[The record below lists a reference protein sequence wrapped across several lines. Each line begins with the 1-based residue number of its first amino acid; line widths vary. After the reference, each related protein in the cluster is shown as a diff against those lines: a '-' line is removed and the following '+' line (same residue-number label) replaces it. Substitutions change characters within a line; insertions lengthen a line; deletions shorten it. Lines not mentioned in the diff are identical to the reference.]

1 MTRQRHVI
9 VGGGVAAASAAASLR
24 SHGFDGEVVIV
35 SVDEVLPYERPPLS
49 KQFLVPT
56 TPPEPTYMRPE
67 DWYADHDV
75 QVLLG
80 VRAHTLDPVGKT
92 LQLSTGEALGYSR
105 ILLATGVRARPIPG
119 VDSDRMLTLRS
130 LRDAL
135 QIRDRLAAVE
145 KVVVLGG
152 GFIGCEAASTAV
164 SMGKRVTV
172 IERTETLMQAAL
184 GPVLGGVLT
193 DVHRAAGVQLVLH
206 SVVQSVKDTGSMAVV
221 HTDRGIIEADLVLVG
236 AGTVPNVELALEA
249 GLEVDGGVLTDEFS
263 QTSVPD
269 VFAAGDVASTFHP
282 YYGSHLR
289 VEHHDT
295 AMHHGISAAKNMIG
309 IDDAFSEAHWF
320 WTDQYEHTLQ
330 QVGRARPDDELVV
343 RGSLDELSFSAF
355 SLRDG
360 RIAKVISLNRPK
372 DVLVTRRLLFAEHQA
387 TPELLRDESFPLNR
401 LAPRKPSA
409 RVEAS

>member
-1 MTRQRHVI
+1 
-9 VGGGVAAASAAASLR
+9 
-24 SHGFDGEVVIV
+24 
-35 SVDEVLPYERPPLS
+35 
-49 KQFLVPT
+49 
-56 TPPEPTYMRPE
+56 
-67 DWYADHDV
+67 
-75 QVLLG
+75 
-80 VRAHTLDPVGKT
+80 
-92 LQLSTGEALGYSR
+92 
-105 ILLATGVRARPIPG
+105 
-119 VDSDRMLTLRS
+119 
-130 LRDAL
+130 
-135 QIRDRLAAVE
+135 
-145 KVVVLGG
+145 
-152 GFIGCEAASTAV
+152 
-164 SMGKRVTV
+164 
-172 IERTETLMQAAL
+172 
-184 GPVLGGVLT
+184 
-193 DVHRAAGVQLVLH
+193 
-206 SVVQSVKDTGSMAVV
+206 MAVV

-309 IDDAFSEAHWF
+309 IDDTFSEAHWF

>member
-1 MTRQRHVI
+1 MPRQRHVI

-24 SHGFDGEVVIV
+24 SHGFDGEVIV
-35 SVDEVLPYERPPLS
+35 VSDDEVLPYERPPLS
-49 KQFLVPT
+49 KQFLLPT
-56 TPPEPTYMRPE
+56 TPPQPTYMKSE
-67 DWYADHDV
+67 DWYGDHDV

-80 VRAHTLDPVGKT
+80 VRAETLDPVGKT

-105 ILLATGVRARPIPG
+105 VLLATGVRARPIPG
-119 VDSDRMLTLRS
+119 VDSDRVLTLRS
-130 LRDAL
+130 VRDAL
-135 QIRDRLAAVE
+135 LIRDRLAAVQ

-184 GPVLGGVLT
+184 GPVLGEVLT
-193 DVHRAAGVQLVLH
+193 DVHRAAGVHLMLH
-206 SVVQSVKDTGSMAVV
+206 SVVQSIEDTGAMAVV

-236 AGTVPNVELALEA
+236 AGTLPNVEVAVEA
-249 GLEVDGGVLTDEFS
+249 GLEVEGGIVTDEFS

-269 VFAAGDVASTFHP
+269 VLAAGDVASTFHP

-295 AMHHGISAAKNMIG
+295 AMHHGISAAKNMMG
-309 IDDAFSEAHWF
+309 IEDAFSESHWF
-320 WTDQYEHTLQ
+320 WTDQYDHTLQ
-330 QVGRARPDDELVV
+330 QVGRALPGDELVV

-360 RIAKVISLNRPK
+360 RITKVISLNRPK
-372 DVLVTRRLLFAEHQA
+372 DVIVTRRLLFAEHQA
-387 TPELLRDESFPLNR
+387 TPELLTDESFPLNR